1 MSVGQSG
8 NSVQN
13 YSTDLTINV
22 GTEAPN
28 VFPTAKIDSVGGSFT
43 SLEVTASG
51 AFPYSN
57 HHTTS
62 TSATTSW
69 LCPSGVFT
77 LGVGNKVNV
86 VCGGGG
92 IYLSTSGPMGLHAE
106 GIDTF
111 SCRVTMKAQ
120 QIDLGGLNTTLRG
133 KTLSIESQETSFANK
148 VTFLNNVVIKG
159 GLYVV
164 GETFNTHSTTCGQK
178 NLTSTSPVGAGFI
191 NHVQSFMVYN
201 GCSNAAKASVQT
213 KWKAIDGMPN
223 KFGYIDAV
231 IAIQLP
237 GADEIYE
244 LPCQLA
250 FPNGISMCS
259 DSAIASGIVKAED
272 IATVVLSPERVS
284 VPSLPDITLPPHQ
297 HEYIGSGASCGD
309 SNEFAQAASACTTND
324 AVAAS
329 ANSYNGWSYTEAGQK
344 WLEVQTNAYSKMFL
358 DYTGSFLESAV
369 GMG

>member
-22 GTEAPN
+22 GTSAPN
-28 VFPTAKIDSVGGSFT
+28 VYPTAKINTVGGTTT
-43 SLEVTASG
+43 SLEVSG
-51 AFPYSN
+51 SSAFAYTKHYP
-57 HHTTS
+57 TTV
-62 TSATTSW
+62 SANTSW

-86 VCGGGG
+86 VSGGGG

-111 SCRVTMKAQ
+111 SCRVTMKSET
-120 QIDLGGLNTTLRG
+120 IDLAGINTTLRG
-133 KTLSIESQETSFANK
+133 KTLSVESNETSFTNK

-178 NLTSTSPVGAGFI
+178 NLTSMSAVSAGFI

-201 GCSNAAKASVQT
+201 GCSNAAKMSVQT

-259 DSAIASGIVKAED
+259 DSAIASGIVSAED

-284 VPSLPDITLPPHQ
+284 VPSLPDLVLPPHQ
-297 HEYIGSGASCGD
+297 HEYIGSGAACGD
-309 SNEFAQAASACTTND
+309 SSEFAQAASVCTTND
-324 AVAAS
+324 AVSAS
-329 ANSYNGWSYTEAGQK
+329 SNNYNGWSLTEAGAKFMKVQADAWSDVFLK
-344 WLEVQTNAYSKMFL
+344 ECKSWLPTALGGE
-358 DYTGSFLESAV
+358 
-369 GMG
+369 